1 MSCKSL
7 PKNIGNRKIFLA
19 IAVLTFFL
27 LNITLVFAELN
38 YTTGESIYG
47 IMADGTKTGALNITF
62 QVRSCDD
69 SACSGETFV
78 GPDNTSSTY
87 FTNASY
93 NTLNETLSP
102 NNTYFQYKAFFW
114 TEDQNYSSM
123 LFNVSI
129 GRTYI
134 DATTPLISF
143 VSPTPTNNSGK
154 TSEFELNVSITEQYL
169 ANVTYNWNGTNT
181 TYELTNNASY
191 FTGSAPNWAFNLT
204 QTGLVIGQSYTYQV
218 FVTDFAGNSNST
230 EVRTIKGNSA
240 PTFISISH
248 TPTSADDI
256 DPNVL
261 INITANVSDTDN
273 NFDSAI
279 LQYKNSTSNWTNK
292 TMSNLTAKGLYT
304 LMNANFTPDTEGNW
318 TYRIWANDTQA
329 DSATSSNTSL
339 NASWDCTW
347 TITSSLGAVS
357 GWDENKEIGNITINN
372 TGDSEFAD
380 NNCSLDF
387 RLTYDLPEERI
398 YFDNVYYKPSS
409 IYALSA
415 GTTQNISIN
424 ATFLSEVNQEDVI
437 ITTDEVSG
445 RSGTSGRNTT
455 ATIVSNQAGPYLY
468 QKITS
473 SPSTLYLTPQN
484 FSLQGYLRNLM
495 GSATVNENNTAYNVT
510 FNWTL
515 ASGFTNV
522 SGNSSTNFTNITDNE
537 LHYNNIN
544 VSFSNLVSMTSGV
557 KTFYLYVQGYNLSG
571 DLIADADNQ
580 VLLTEQINIT
590 FLCYSVAD
598 NVYVTSC
605 GNLDGDYT
613 APSTAT
619 SSGGGGGGGTGV
631 LTTYEA
637 SKTQFELL
645 IGEEQ
650 EFILEIKNKL
660 TSYKENVKISVS
672 GINAEYIKIIP
683 DEISDIAPKSSKNIT
698 VKITVPAYFT
708 QGEYKLVFLIK
719 GDLISNTTKTTFSEK
734 KIVTLYIVE
743 VSRDKADEML
753 GASEQMIKDMNSSG
767 MVIKDIS
774 EFLEKVFDSYN
785 KTDFLGVKNNYEK
798 IKDIY
803 DAAFDSLKI
812 INDLK
817 EKIEQAENRGIEII
831 ETKKILYV
839 AEVAFDRGDYFL
851 ALDRLKQAKLTYA
864 LETKGEFSIYY
875 AVKNNPLESLV
886 ALIGFGIF
894 SFGSSLIVR
903 LRFYKKKLKLL
914 QEEEKLLLELMGVV
928 QRQCFEKKHMSMEE
942 YAEAMGQ
949 YEKKLSKTI
958 QDKIK
963 TETKIANLLK
973 IKGKKKALFE
983 EKKRLVKLMKELQDK
998 YLNKGKMETRVY
1010 ENMLHSYSTKLSEVE
1025 EQITFLEAQKAFGS
1039 NKLSEKISK
1048 FLRFKK

>member
-1 MSCKSL
+1 MSCENILKN
-7 PKNIGNRKIFLA
+7 KNI
-19 IAVLTFFL
+19 L
-27 LNITLVFAELN
+27 LVGLLLILLSMNFVSAELN
-38 YTTGESIYG
+38 YTTGESVYG
-47 IMADGTKTGALNITF
+47 IMADGSTTGALNVTF
-62 QVRSCDD
+62 QIRSCDD
-69 SACSGETFV
+69 SACSEETFV

-87 FTNASY
+87 FTNATY
-93 NTLNETLSP
+93 NLLNETLSP
-102 NNTYFQYKAFFW
+102 NNTYFQYKAFFY
-114 TEDQNYSSM
+114 TQDQNYTPM

-129 GRTYI
+129 GYTHT
-134 DATTPLISF
+134 DETKPLIDF
-143 VSPTPTNNSGK
+143 EEPTPANDSGRS
-154 TSEFELNVSITEQYL
+154 SEFEINVSITEQYL

-181 TYELTNNASY
+181 TYDPTNNASY
-191 FTGSAPNWAFNLT
+191 FTGSAPNWIFNLT
-204 QTGLVIGQSYTYQV
+204 QTGLVIGQSYIYQI
-218 FVTDFAGNSNST
+218 FVIDFAGNSNST

-279 LQYKNSTSNWTNK
+279 LQYKNSTSDWTNV

-304 LMNANFTPDTEGNW
+304 LMNADFTPDSEGNW
-318 TYRIWANDTQA
+318 TYRIWANDTQV
-329 DSATSSNTSL
+329 DSTTSSNTSL

-347 TITSSLGAVS
+347 TATSDLGAVS

-387 RLTYDLPEERI
+387 RLTYDLAEGRI

-409 IYALSA
+409 IYTISV
-415 GTTQNISIN
+415 GTTQNISVN
-424 ATFLSEVNQEDVI
+424 ATFLSEIKQEDVV
-437 ITTDEVSG
+437 ITTEEVSS
-445 RSGTSGRNTT
+445 RSGTSERNTT
-455 ATIVSNQAGPYLY
+455 ATIVSNQEGPYLY
-468 QKITS
+468 QEITS
-473 SPSTLYLTPQN
+473 SPSSVYLTAGN
-484 FSLQGYLRNLM
+484 FSLNGYLRNVM
-495 GSATVNENNTAYNVT
+495 GSATANENNAAYNIT

-522 SGNSSTNFTNITDNE
+522 SGNSRTNFTNITDNE

-544 VSFSNLVSMTSGV
+544 VSFSNLASMTSGV
-557 KTFYLYVQGYNLSG
+557 KAFYLYASGVNLTG
-571 DLIADADNQ
+571 DAITDAENNT
-580 VLLTEQINIT
+580 LLTEQISIT

-605 GNLDGDYT
+605 GSLDGDYV
-613 APSTAT
+613 APTTTTS

-631 LTTYEA
+631 STTYEA
-637 SKTQFELL
+637 SKIQFELL

-650 EFILEIKNKL
+650 EFILEIKNKI
-660 TSYKENVKISVS
+660 TRYQENVKISVS

-683 DEISDIAPKSSKNIT
+683 DEISKIAPKSSENIT
-698 VKITVPAYFT
+698 IKITAPAYFT
-708 QGEYKLVFLIK
+708 QGEYELVFLIK
-719 GDLISNTTKTTFSEK
+719 GDLVSNSTRKTFSEI

-753 GASEQMIKDMNSSG
+753 EDSQQMIDDMNSSG
-767 MVIKDIS
+767 MVIKDVS
-774 EFLEKVFDSYN
+774 DFLERVFDSYN
-785 KTDFLGVKNNYEK
+785 KTDFLGVKSNYEK
-798 IKDIY
+798 IKEIY
-803 DAAFDSLKI
+803 DVAFDSLEI

-839 AEVAFDRGDYFL
+839 AEIAFDRGDYFL

-864 LETKGEFSIYY
+864 LETKGEFSIYHTI
-875 AVKNNPLESLV
+875 KNNPLESLA

-894 SFGSSLIVR
+894 GFGSSLVVR
-903 LRFYKKKLKLL
+903 LRLYKKKLKFLR
-914 QEEEKLLLELMGVV
+914 EEEKLLLELMGVV

-958 QDKIK
+958 QDKIR

-983 EKKRLVKLMKELQDK
+983 EKKRLVELMKEIQDK

-1010 ENMLHSYSTKLSEVE
+1010 ENMLQSYSAKLSEVE

-1039 NKLSEKISK
+1039 NKSFWKIFKLKRSK
-1048 FLRFKK
+1048 K